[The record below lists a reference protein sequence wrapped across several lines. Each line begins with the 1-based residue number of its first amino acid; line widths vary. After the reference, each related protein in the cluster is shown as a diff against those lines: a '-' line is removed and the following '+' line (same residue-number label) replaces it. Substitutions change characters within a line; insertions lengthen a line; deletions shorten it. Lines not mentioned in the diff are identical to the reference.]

1 MTTESGLKLRTKLES
16 AKTLTFT
23 NAATGSTH
31 SAGDMTVI
39 GSTIGVV
46 VENVG
51 TSGQSPDDTYPNG
64 PDGVLVYEAE
74 KIVLPKT
81 TTADDAFSVGARGR
95 RHFRHRSARRP
106 HGACVNVTPPS
117 RRPQSRRGRRRYA
130 SFTEER
136 Q

>member
-16 AKTLTFT
+16 AKTLAFT
-23 NAATGSTH
+23 NAATNSTY

-46 VENVG
+46 LENVG

-81 TTADDAFSVGARGR
+81 ATADDGFSAGDPVYYNSSEAKITGASTDNTLCGR
-95 RHFRHRSARRP
+95 ALEATATSD
-106 HGACVNVTPPS
+106 
-117 RRPQSRRGRRRYA
+117 
-130 SFTEER
+130 TEVLADLMVLA
-136 Q
+136 